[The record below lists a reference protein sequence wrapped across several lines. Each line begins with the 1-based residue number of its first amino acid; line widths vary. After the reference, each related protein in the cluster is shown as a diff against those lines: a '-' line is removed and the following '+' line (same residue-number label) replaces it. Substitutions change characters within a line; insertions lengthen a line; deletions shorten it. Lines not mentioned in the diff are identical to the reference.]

1 MRAIVLAGL
10 LLLGGCAA
18 QVPMAELEQ
27 QAMLTGDWSAVEKR
41 ERQIARRA
49 ERNGPDCGHGLVSY
63 CVENGGHDRCSCIT
77 GQNLRDM
84 FSSRR

>member
-1 MRAIVLAGL
+1 MRAIMVAGL
-10 LLLGGCAA
+10 VLLGGCAA

-49 ERNGPDCGHGLVSY
+49 ARNAEDCGRGMVSY
-63 CVENGGHDRCSCIT
+63 CVDTGGHERCSCIT